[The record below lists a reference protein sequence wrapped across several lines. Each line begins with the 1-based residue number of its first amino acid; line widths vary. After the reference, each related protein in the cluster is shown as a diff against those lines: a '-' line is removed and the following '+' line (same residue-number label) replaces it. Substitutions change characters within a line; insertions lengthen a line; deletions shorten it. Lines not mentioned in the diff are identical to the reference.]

1 MKTRL
6 EKSTRHSKIT
16 GDFGES
22 LVLYWLS
29 KHGYECARVD
39 HTGIDIIARE
49 PNSRRVLGISVK
61 SRSRMPGTEADYLSI
76 PKDNFTK
83 AKRACRAFAC
93 VPYFALVIDGRQV
106 TRAFL
111 LPMTRLM
118 KLCPPGKR
126 VAAWQMSERHLRR
139 YYASPEV
146 TVIELNNARGW

>member
-1 MKTRL
+1 MRTRF

-16 GDFGES
+16 GDFGEV

-29 KHGYECARVD
+29 KHGYECARID

-49 PNSRRVLGISVK
+49 PRTQKVLGISVK
-61 SRSRMPGTEADYLSI
+61 SRSRAPGPEGDYLSI
-76 PKDNFTK
+76 PKENF
-83 AKRACRAFAC
+83 AKVEQACRAFRC
-93 VPYFALVIDGRQV
+93 VPYFALVIDGGPV

-111 LPMTRLM
+111 LPMSRLM

-126 VAAWQMSERHLRR
+126 VAAWQMSEHHLRR